1 LISKIIKSSKLIANI
16 YKNVNNVVDIL
27 KISKIL
33 KIKITSVKINIL
45 HKIKNITTSSNNTT
59 KKSSNYNIK
68 KTPLTPN

>member
-1 LISKIIKSSKLIANI
+1 MISKIIKSSKLIANI